1 MLIAPVK
8 PFFRPDPRGWC
19 REHDGRVCV
28 GIDRQRGMPALV
40 VDRWKDI
47 RSRSDGGAI
56 VEAFDNANVA
66 SRAPVCLQC
75 PQTGRAALPG
85 AGSRST
91 PAPSRSPPS
100 AAAYAGSAVW
110 ISDAVS
116 ATMDDSLSRRRIA
129 LAREGSQVFAAAL
142 ACASARFRAAQPHTS
157 PVQQH
162 CPGDRGYQE
171 LRRLAD

>member
-28 GIDRQRGMPALV
+28 GIDRQR
-40 VDRWKDI
+40 
-47 RSRSDGGAI
+47 
-56 VEAFDNANVA
+56 
-66 SRAPVCLQC
+66 APVCLQC
-75 PQTGRAALPG
+75 PQTGRTALPG

-142 ACASARFRAAQPHTS
+142 ACASWNDSRMIASACRLIVAFSSISSAARVGAPLLIGPATQI
-157 PVQQH
+157 
-162 CPGDRGYQE
+162 
-171 LRRLAD
+171 